1 MAIGATTNADDV
13 AGAFADLRRKFP
25 REFASALIHV
35 SYVLRKGA
43 KEAVQYG
50 KSDRLSL
57 NLAFQPQSGI
67 TKRLSLGR
75 LGFGGKLSRSIKAYS
90 TKDTIFVGWPERMR
104 MYGEAFQSAMRR
116 PFSGREQRRL
126 RAAGIT
132 QARIDRGYDR
142 PAREVWGPL
151 INARGTQRAI
161 VDTVMQRLEK
171 LAAAAA
177 RRAAR
182 KVRAAARVQSA
193 RDRANRRFRRA
204 SVRYAKRVRRASRA
218 VARVVR
224 KSSKSTRKGVRR
236 IIKRVTG

>member
-177 RRAAR
+177 RRAAQR
-182 KVRAAARVQSA
+182 GRAAARSH
-193 RDRANRRFRRA
+193 RADRRFRRA
-204 SVRYAKRVRRASRA
+204 AVRYAKHVSRASRA
-218 VARVVR
+218 NARVVR
-224 KSSKSTRKGVRR
+224 KSSKSTLRGVGR
-236 IIKRVTG
+236 IKKRVAG